1 MRTSRPPLIAAWILN
16 RFGPMPETETIAGDL
31 SEQYL
36 QGRSRL
42 WYWREVTVAMLT
54 GTWSEVKQHGLLLF
68 VAVAVAWIISFV
80 WHRLLTPFQYSLL
93 VRYVFHGQARPQQIS
108 VLNVLLDGPMAMVMS
123 WTAARVARRCR
134 ITAVVSIAATG
145 LLVST
150 WSVWGYAHIVWP
162 ESFHYHFRVWD
173 LWDVPAITLLVLLS
187 GGLLTGAPKRSIY
200 VKQ

>member
-68 VAVAVAWIISFV
+68 VAVAIAWIISFI

-123 WTAARVARRCR
+123 WTAARLAQRCR

-145 LLVST
+145 LLVSA
-150 WSVWGYAHIVWP
+150 WSVLNAQIVWP

-173 LWDVPAITLLVLLS
+173 LWDVPLITLLVLLS

-200 VKQ
+200 VK

>member
-68 VAVAVAWIISFV
+68 VAVAIAWIISFI

-123 WTAARVARRCR
+123 WTAARLAQRCR

-145 LLVST
+145 LLVSA
-150 WSVWGYAHIVWP
+150 WSVWLNAQIVWP
-162 ESFHYHFRVWD
+162 QSFHYHFRVWD
-173 LWDVPAITLLVLLS
+173 IWDVPLITLLVLLS

-200 VKQ
+200 VK